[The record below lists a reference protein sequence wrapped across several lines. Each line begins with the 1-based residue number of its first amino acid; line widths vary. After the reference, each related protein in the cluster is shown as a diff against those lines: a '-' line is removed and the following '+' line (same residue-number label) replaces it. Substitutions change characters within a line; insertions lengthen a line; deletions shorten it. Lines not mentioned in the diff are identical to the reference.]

1 MRLSAD
7 HLQAQGFTY
16 YRAPQVAAAGRT
28 FDAVAT
34 PGSAYEVRDSTS
46 APGAK
51 ASYSPP
57 LTAPIRSGAG
67 VFQAVAE
74 FAPAR
79 PVIDIYV

>member
-16 YRAPQVAAAGRT
+16 YRAPPVAGAGRT
-28 FDAVAT
+28 FEAVAQS
-34 PGSAYEVRDSTS
+34 GSAFEVVEPSSRQANKT
-46 APGAK
+46 
-51 ASYSPP
+51 SYSPP
-57 LTAPIRSGAG
+57 LNPIRSGAG

-74 FAPAR
+74 FAPMR